1 MISFL
6 IRHFIHD
13 HENIEDETVRER
25 YGRLTSIVGILANV
39 FLFAGKFLTGI
50 LVNSVSIRADA
61 INNLSDAGSSIISLV
76 SFKLSSKPA
85 DKEHPYGHAR
95 YETIASMLV
104 AVMILV
110 LGLELVQGSWDKIV
124 RPEAI
129 SFSAISVG
137 MLSVSILVKFWMYSY
152 NKKYANIL
160 SSSMLEATAADS
172 ISDVM
177 ATGAVLIS
185 TILSP
190 LLHVQLDGYMG
201 IVVAC
206 FIMKTGYDIIKDA
219 LDDLLGKAPDK
230 EFVNALVHHISSYEG
245 VLGIHDLMVHNYG
258 PQRTFASVHV
268 EVDGNKDVFE
278 SHDMIDNIERDVQRK
293 FKISLVIHM
302 DPINMDDELTNHL
315 RSYVALVAAAIHP
328 SLTVHDFRLVSGHT
342 HTNLFFF
349 VSVPYEVKQS
359 NQDLFDALEKEVK
372 KDHPE
377 YFLVITFDRIMM

>member
-25 YGRLTSIVGILANV
+25 YGRLTSIVGILANA

-104 AVMILV
+104 AAMILV

-124 RPEAI
+124 HPEAI

-137 MLSVSILVKFWMYSY
+137 MLSVSILVKLWMYSY

-206 FIMKTGYDIIKDA
+206 FIMKAGYDIIKDA

-230 EFVNALVHHISSYEG
+230 EFVNALVQHVSSYEG

-278 SHDMIDNIERDVQRK
+278 SHDMIDNIERDVQQK

-328 SLTVHDFRLVSGHT
+328 SMTIHDFRLVSGHT
-342 HTNLFFF
+342 HTNLIFD

-359 NQDLFDALEKEVK
+359 NQELFDALEKEVK